1 MRQRTS
7 HRKESRNKASTAGY
21 LQLSYGDFSEARMG
35 LTVALRLS
43 HRTGPCGSMP
53 SFVSLWDT
61 RLALLELIHSP
72 LLFYPFILG
81 SDLPLPDRILP
92 SGFRNWIS
100 GKKNPRMLESQERVQ
115 DAKKNSSVM
124 KPWHHGGRSGEYIWC
139 CLSCNI
145 TKSLRLSGLCHD
157 GTDPG
162 AKAAP
167 AGSKYRAWNQ
177 VRETHTLF

>member
-35 LTVALRLS
+35 LTVALRPS

-61 RLALLELIHSP
+61 RLALLEPP

-100 GKKNPRMLESQERVQ
+100 GKKNPRMLEFQERVQ

-124 KPWHHGGRSGEYIWC
+124 KPWHHGGRSGEYIWS
-139 CLSCNI
+139 CLSRNI

-177 VRETHTLF
+177 VLETHTLF

>member
-1 MRQRTS
+1 MSLR
-7 HRKESRNKASTAGY
+7 
-21 LQLSYGDFSEARMG
+21 
-35 LTVALRLS
+35 VALRPS
-43 HRTGPCGSMP
+43 HRTCHCGSIP
-53 SFVSLWDT
+53 SFVSLQDT
-61 RLALLELIHSP
+61 RLTLLELIHLS

-100 GKKNPRMLESQERVQ
+100 GKKNPKMLEFQERVQ

-124 KPWHHGGRSGEYIWC
+124 SQWHHDGRSGENIC
-139 CLSCNI
+139 FCLSRNI

-162 AKAAP
+162 AQTQGRQPWLVANTGLGTKCWRHIPCSDPRPELSAQ
-167 AGSKYRAWNQ
+167 R
-177 VRETHTLF
+177 F